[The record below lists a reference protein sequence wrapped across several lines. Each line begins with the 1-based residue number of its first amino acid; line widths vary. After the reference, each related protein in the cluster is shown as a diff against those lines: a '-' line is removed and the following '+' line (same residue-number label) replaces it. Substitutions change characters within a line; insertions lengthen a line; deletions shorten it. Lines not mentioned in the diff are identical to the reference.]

1 MVFGHKIVFD
11 EVIRQDE
18 LDFIKAINDVSKG
31 EIPEDTKNLIL
42 RLQRP
47 LSPGDDPIR
56 PCGRNFDCDI
66 FNACKLME
74 MDGVSKCYQSIDE
87 DVNKLCSKM
96 CVPKLLHL
104 KIGCPVMLVKNIS
117 SALVNGLQGKV
128 VAMKEDS
135 VTVDFENDLVQL
147 GRETFTVY
155 SSIDKKIVATRH
167 QIPLILSFSI
177 TIHKAQGLTLDRVE
191 VDASNIFA
199 PGQLGVAMGRA
210 RNKKGQGLSV
220 SIPTLIPQ
228 RSSIYEFYN
237 KNFVQFDSSLECCRH
252 SVSLLEKLNLDF
264 DYETGSDSD
273 NSDFNDGEILEV
285 DEMLPIGED
294 MPASSSDLECR
305 LTTVGSDILEH
316 HVDHTKMK
324 QLIPDNAIIPEQMRL
339 KVTLTD
345 IFKKPTKELNTFFGL
360 LYQKI
365 QSIFDKVCGKIEVRK
380 PDSKTWTE
388 YNSEIY
394 QFSVSQECI
403 QILEHF
409 LNSVPNNDTFFCIWK
424 DFRQNL

>member
-1 MVFGHKIVFD
+1 MYVERLNIKIYILEVYKLLQVENFFQLPPVPDPLTSDSGEYCFKSNIFAMVFGHKIVLD

-18 LDFIKAINDVSKG
+18 LDFIKAINGVSKG

-47 LSPGDDPIR
+47 LPPGDDPIR
-56 PCGRNFDCDI
+56 LCGWNFDCDI
-66 FNACKLME
+66 YNACKLME

-96 CVPKLLHL
+96 SVPKLLHL

-199 PGQLGVAMGRA
+199 P
-210 RNKKGQGLSV
+210 
-220 SIPTLIPQ
+220 
-228 RSSIYEFYN
+228 
-237 KNFVQFDSSLECCRH
+237 
-252 SVSLLEKLNLDF
+252 
-264 DYETGSDSD
+264 
-273 NSDFNDGEILEV
+273 
-285 DEMLPIGED
+285 
-294 MPASSSDLECR
+294 
-305 LTTVGSDILEH
+305 EH
-316 HVDHTKMK
+316 HVDHTKIK
-324 QLIPDNAIIPEQMRL
+324 QLIPDNAITPEQMRL

-365 QSIFDKVCGKIEVRK
+365 QSIFDKVCGKMEVRK

-409 LNSVPNNDTFFCIWK
+409 LNSVQNDDTFFAFGKILDRICEIILDNNTTNIFNTTPVAHAPPIHVSESGQGKLRYFAGRCIAK
-424 DFRQNL
+424 SRYHNMKKGKNNLYR

>member
-1 MVFGHKIVFD
+1 MVFGHKIVLD

-47 LSPGDDPIR
+47 LPPGDDPIR
-56 PCGRNFDCDI
+56 LCGRNFDCDI

-155 SSIDKKIVATRH
+155 SSIEKTIVATRH

-199 PGQLGVAMGRA
+199 P
-210 RNKKGQGLSV
+210 
-220 SIPTLIPQ
+220 
-228 RSSIYEFYN
+228 
-237 KNFVQFDSSLECCRH
+237 
-252 SVSLLEKLNLDF
+252 EKLNLDF

-273 NSDFNDGEILEV
+273 NSDFSDGEILEV
-285 DEMLPIGED
+285 DEMLSIGED
-294 MPASSSDLECR
+294 IPASSSDLECR
-305 LTTVGSDILEH
+305 LTKVSSDILEH

-324 QLIPDNAIIPEQMRL
+324 QLIPDNAITPDQMRL
-339 KVTLTD
+339 KVTLTV
-345 IFKKPTKELNTFFGL
+345 IFKKPTKELNTFFL
-360 LYQKI
+360 AIVPKN
-365 QSIFDKVCGKIEVRK
+365 
-380 PDSKTWTE
+380 SK
-388 YNSEIY
+388 Y
-394 QFSVSQECI
+394 
-403 QILEHF
+403 L
-409 LNSVPNNDTFFCIWK
+409 
-424 DFRQNL
+424 

>member
-1 MVFGHKIVFD
+1 MVFGHKIVLD

-47 LSPGDDPIR
+47 LPPGDDPIR
-56 PCGRNFDCDI
+56 LCGRNFDCDI

-104 KIGCPVMLVKNIS
+104 KIGCPVMLVKKHKLS
-117 SALVNGLQGKV
+117 TSKWFTGKGCGN
-128 VAMKEDS
+128 E
-135 VTVDFENDLVQL
+135 
-147 GRETFTVY
+147 GRLC
-155 SSIDKKIVATRH
+155 DK
-167 QIPLILSFSI
+167 
-177 TIHKAQGLTLDRVE
+177 
-191 VDASNIFA
+191 
-199 PGQLGVAMGRA
+199 
-210 RNKKGQGLSV
+210 
-220 SIPTLIPQ
+220 
-228 RSSIYEFYN
+228 
-237 KNFVQFDSSLECCRH
+237 
-252 SVSLLEKLNLDF
+252 KLNLDF

-273 NSDFNDGEILEV
+273 NSDFSDGEILEV
-285 DEMLPIGED
+285 DEMLSIGED

-324 QLIPDNAIIPEQMRL
+324 QLIPDNAITPEQMRL

-345 IFKKPTKELNTFFGL
+345 IFKKPTKELNTFFL
-360 LYQKI
+360 AI
-365 QSIFDKVCGKIEVRK
+365 
-380 PDSKTWTE
+380 
-388 YNSEIY
+388 
-394 QFSVSQECI
+394 
-403 QILEHF
+403 
-409 LNSVPNNDTFFCIWK
+409 VPNNSK
-424 DFRQNL
+424 YL

>member
-1 MVFGHKIVFD
+1 MNKSQLFAVEKAVEGHNIILLGQSGTGKSFVVKEIQKKLSGAGKNVSVTGTTGIAALNVKGCTVHSWSGIGDGRYDSDELCQKLLTDEHFVSYKQNILKADSLIIDEISMLSLKHFEQIEYVCRTIKHKDLYFGGIQ
-11 EVIRQDE
+11 VIASGDFFQLPPVPDPLTSDSGEYYE

-47 LSPGDDPIR
+47 LPPGDDPIR
-56 PCGRNFDCDI
+56 LCGRNFDCDI

-155 SSIDKKIVATRH
+155 SSIEKTIVATRH

-191 VDASNIFA
+191 VDASNIFS

-210 RNKKGQGLSV
+210 RNKKGL
-220 SIPTLIPQ
+220 
-228 RSSIYEFYN
+228 R
-237 KNFVQFDSSLECCRH
+237 D
-252 SVSLLEKLNLDF
+252 
-264 DYETGSDSD
+264 
-273 NSDFNDGEILEV
+273 
-285 DEMLPIGED
+285 
-294 MPASSSDLECR
+294 
-305 LTTVGSDILEH
+305 
-316 HVDHTKMK
+316 
-324 QLIPDNAIIPEQMRL
+324 
-339 KVTLTD
+339 
-345 IFKKPTKELNTFFGL
+345 
-360 LYQKI
+360 
-365 QSIFDKVCGKIEVRK
+365 
-380 PDSKTWTE
+380 
-388 YNSEIY
+388 Y
-394 QFSVSQECI
+394 QFQF
-403 QILEHF
+403 QICYSTKIMH
-409 LNSVPNNDTFFCIWK
+409 I
-424 DFRQNL
+424 